1 MGEVAEQPQE
11 NFVQAIKKVEP
22 KFLKVAKHLHFE
34 SEQGFAMALLRNN
47 SYMMQVA
54 ISCPSSLAQAMA
66 SVADIGLSLNPA
78 KKEAY
83 LITRNIKVKDND
95 GRERWETR
103 IFLEPSYMGLVN
115 IATNTGSI
123 DWVQARCVYSE
134 DTFIDN
140 GVGEKPTHTYEAF
153 KKDRGEFVGVYCVAK
168 AGDDFL
174 TTVMTVDDVNSIR
187 DRSEAWKR
195 NQSGPWKT
203 DFEEMAKKAVIR
215 NAFKTWPKTDKFSRI
230 EQAVHISNENE
241 GFEPILTSPE
251 LGKYT
256 SDQKALFDQYIVQRD
271 SIAMFTLQKTLEEST
286 FTNLYHSFEKGQKGK
301 YQKIVGELL
310 VEGSAKIL
318 DCATAIK
325 DAIESGDDFAAM
337 EIAEGMAADTMAL
350 IKSHLGPQEV
360 TELSRIMSAQAA

>member
-1 MGEVAEQPQE
+1 MSAVAEQPQE

-34 SEQGFAMALLRNN
+34 SEQGFAMALLRGNN
-47 SYMMQVA
+47 YMMQAA

-83 LITRNIKVKDND
+83 LITRNIKSEN
-95 GRERWETR
+95 GWQTR

-123 DWVQARCVYSE
+123 EWVQARCVYAE

-174 TTVMTVDDVNSIR
+174 TTVMDVDDVHSIR

-215 NAFKTWPKTDKFSRI
+215 NAFKTWPKTDKFARI
-230 EQAVHISNENE
+230 EEAVHISNENE

-251 LGKYT
+251 LGKYN

-271 SIAMFTLQKTLEEST
+271 SISMFALQKTLEEST

-325 DAIESGDDFAAM
+325 DGIESGDEFAVI
-337 EIAEGMAADTMAL
+337 EIAEGMAADAMEL
-350 IKSHLGPQEV
+350 IKTHLDPQEI